1 VGIMTCHDVIMSVVL
16 KVQIQKNKI
25 WCWYGMVAVLYV
37 YVHTTIA
44 AVGAMNQDDFD
55 KDD

>member
-1 VGIMTCHDVIMSVVL
+1 MTCHDVIMSVVL

-25 WCWYGMVAVLYV
+25 WCWYGMVVVLYV